1 MATVRH
7 ARGTRAALN
16 ALASGGLLVPWQ
28 LYALSDEGRVA
39 IATSTSTYQALAKE
53 GEGGGGGGGGTT
65 YEFALAG
72 LGGF

>member
-16 ALASGGLLVPWQ
+16 ALASGGLLVLWQ
-28 LYALSDEGRVA
+28 LYVLSDEGRVA

-53 GEGGGGGGGGTT
+53 GEGGGGGGGTT

>member
-1 MATVRH
+1 MPTIRH

-16 ALASGGLLVPWQ
+16 ALASNSLLVPWQ
-28 LYALSDEGRVA
+28 LYVISDESRVA
-39 IATSTSTYQALAKE
+39 VATSTSTYQTFAKE
-53 GEGGGGGGGGTT
+53 GEGGGGGGGTT

>member
-28 LYALSDEGRVA
+28 LYALSDEDRVA

-53 GEGGGGGGGGTT
+53 GEGGGGGGTT

>member
-1 MATVRH
+1 MPTIRH

-16 ALASGGLLVPWQ
+16 ALASNSLLVPWQ
-28 LYALSDEGRVA
+28 LYVISDESRVA
-39 IATSTSTYQALAKE
+39 IATSTSTYQTFLKE
-53 GEGGGGGGGGTT
+53 GEGGGGAGGTT